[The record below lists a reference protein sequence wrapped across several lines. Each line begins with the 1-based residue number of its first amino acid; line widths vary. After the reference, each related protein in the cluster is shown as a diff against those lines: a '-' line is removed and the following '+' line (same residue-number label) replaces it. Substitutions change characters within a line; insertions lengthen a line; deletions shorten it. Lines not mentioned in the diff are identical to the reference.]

1 MSKQVILCVD
11 DEPTILESLEIELH
25 KAFGND
31 YRIELAE
38 SGEDALTLI
47 EELLE
52 NSNELPVVI
61 ADYMMPN
68 IKGDELLKRIHA
80 RLPKTINIM
89 LTGQANLEAV
99 GHAINDAKL
108 YAYISKPWQAD
119 ELKRTIQDALY
130 TYKQE
135 KVLTEQNAKLQQL
148 DKFKNELI
156 ANVSHELRT
165 PLNAILGLSEYL
177 YDMLKSELSDKH
189 KELFSIIV
197 QSGHKL
203 NNIVNDLLDFSRLQH
218 KNIELNLKAVNMQE
232 MSRIIFSL
240 HETLLDEKALEFIN
254 AIPDN
259 LPLVRADEN
268 RVQQILYHLIG
279 NAIKFTQQGGHVKVS
294 AEVVCRNIEREIKAP
309 LDPTTLE
316 KVDYQKLDTDHKDND
331 FYLAV
336 TISDTGIGI
345 PAEKF
350 ERIFESFEQVDG
362 SLTRS
367 YGGTGLGLNLTK
379 QLIELQEGSIFVEST
394 LGSGSRFTFIL
405 PLADEIVDNQ
415 VVQKSKAVPK
425 MASFKILI
433 VDDDPLTLE
442 LFMMY
447 LSLAEYT
454 ISTAAS
460 APEALAKLE
469 AGLKPDLIL
478 LDVVM
483 PVMNGYE
490 LTLKIRETCSANE
503 LPVLLISAKNETSDI
518 VSGLEIGANDYI
530 CKPINRN
537 ELLAR
542 IKTHL
547 MLKYLKSENQLVDMI
562 FQCNHVGIV
571 MTDAHVNIIKVNQ
584 AYLDLFGYR
593 EEEVLGK
600 NPSLVTSGQYDSSFF
615 QAMWDAVMTNGYW
628 HGKIINKRKDGSIWR
643 GWLTICAIKDNANK
657 VSHYVGFLGLESK
670 L

>member
-1 MSKQVILCVD
+1 MSKPIILCVD

-52 NSNELPVVI
+52 NSNELPIVI
-61 ADYMMPN
+61 ADYQMPN

-80 RLPKTINIM
+80 CLPKTLSIM

-108 YAYISKPWQAD
+108 YAYISKPWQAE

-148 DKFKNELI
+148 DKLKDELI

-177 YDMLKSELSDKH
+177 YDQTELSEKD
-189 KELFSIIV
+189 KELLSIIV

-203 NNIVNDLLDFSRLQH
+203 NNIVNDLLDFSRL
-218 KNIELNLKAVNMQE
+218 KNKTLELNLKAVNMQE
-232 MSRIIFSL
+232 MSRIILSL
-240 HETLLDEKALEFIN
+240 HENLLENKALEFIN
-254 AIPDN
+254 AVPDN

-279 NAIKFTQQGGHVKVS
+279 NAIKFSQQGQVKVS

-316 KVDYQKLDTDHKDND
+316 KVEYQKNETDHDPND

-345 PAEKF
+345 PADKF

-362 SLTRS
+362 SITRS
-367 YGGTGLGLNLTK
+367 YGGTGLGLSLTK
-379 QLIELQEGSIFVEST
+379 QLLELQEGSIFVEST

-405 PLADEIVDNQ
+405 PLADEIVDNK
-415 VVQKSKAVPK
+415 VVQKIKVVPK
-425 MASFKILI
+425 RASFKILI

-469 AGLKPDLIL
+469 EGLKPDLIL

-490 LTLKIRETCSANE
+490 LTLKIREICSANE

-562 FQCNHVGIV
+562 FQCSHVGIV
-571 MTDAHVNIIKVNQ
+571 MTDSHVNIIKVNQ
-584 AYLDLFGYR
+584 AYLDLFGYTI
-593 EEEVLGK
+593 EEEVLGR
-600 NPSLVTSGQYDSSFF
+600 NPSLVSSGQHDRSFF

-628 HGKIINKRKDGSIWR
+628 HEKIINKRKDGSIWT
-643 GWLTICAIKDNANK
+643 GWLTICAIKDSANK
-657 VSHYVGFLGLESK
+657 VSHYIGFLGQ
-670 L
+670 